1 MIYEL
6 RMYTTKPGK
15 MKHVVNASATVAQ
28 KIRNGDTYGKLI
40 GHWWSEIGKMN
51 QYVHMWEYQ
60 NVEEMRRLRS
70 ELSSRDDWKKEF
82 VPLVGPYI
90 LSQEIRL
97 LRSVSDLKTPSNSN
111 NFYELKIINLN
122 IGKVGQWVSEF
133 NDLVNEIRDLDI
145 VLETCPTSNIATKI
159 YKSYED
165 HPVKKLYDQGLKITV
180 NSDDPPFFNASIDG
194 EYKVMSQLGLSDEEL
209 LSLTKNAI
217 HYSFCEKETKNQL
230 LNKLK

>member
-15 MKHVVNASATVAQ
+15 MKHVVNSSATVAQ

-133 NDLVNEIRDLDI
+133 NNLVNEIENESLNIGVWQTELSNPNEI
-145 VLETCPTSNIATKI
+145 VSIWSHSSVERMQMFWEKLENNSSWK
-159 YKSYED
+159 KFMDFQESS
-165 HPVKKLYDQGLKITV
+165 VKEEQTIILKP
-180 NSDDPPFFNASIDG
+180 SSCSPL
-194 EYKVMSQLGLSDEEL
+194 Q
-209 LSLTKNAI
+209 
-217 HYSFCEKETKNQL
+217 
-230 LNKLK
+230 

>member
-82 VPLVGPYI
+82 VPLVGPHI

-133 NDLVNEIRDLDI
+133 NDLVNEIENESLNIGIWQTELSNPNEI
-145 VLETCPTSNIATKI
+145 VSIWSHSSVERMQMFWEKLENNSIWK
-159 YKSYED
+159 KFMDFQESS
-165 HPVKKLYDQGLKITV
+165 VK
-180 NSDDPPFFNASIDG
+180 
-194 EYKVMSQLGLSDEEL
+194 EEQTIIL
-209 LSLTKNAI
+209 RPSSCSPL
-217 HYSFCEKETKNQL
+217 Q
-230 LNKLK
+230 

>member
-97 LRSVSDLKTPSNSN
+97 LRSVSDLKKPSNSN

-122 IGKVGQWVSEF
+122 IGKAGQWVAEF
-133 NDLVNEIRDLDI
+133 NNLVNEMENESLNIGVWQTELSNPNEI
-145 VLETCPTSNIATKI
+145 VSIWSHSSVERMQMFWEKLENNSIWK
-159 YKSYED
+159 KFMDFQESS
-165 HPVKKLYDQGLKITV
+165 VK
-180 NSDDPPFFNASIDG
+180 
-194 EYKVMSQLGLSDEEL
+194 EEQTIIL
-209 LSLTKNAI
+209 RPSSCSPL
-217 HYSFCEKETKNQL
+217 Q
-230 LNKLK
+230 

>member
-122 IGKVGQWVSEF
+122 IGKAGQWVAEF
-133 NDLVNEIRDLDI
+133 NNLVNEIENESLNIGVWQTELSNPNEI
-145 VLETCPTSNIATKI
+145 VSIWSHSSVERMQMFWEKLENNSSWK
-159 YKSYED
+159 KFMDFQESS
-165 HPVKKLYDQGLKITV
+165 VK
-180 NSDDPPFFNASIDG
+180 
-194 EYKVMSQLGLSDEEL
+194 EEQTIIL
-209 LSLTKNAI
+209 RPSSCSPL
-217 HYSFCEKETKNQL
+217 Q
-230 LNKLK
+230 

>member
-15 MKHVVNASATVAQ
+15 MKHVVNSSATVAQ

-133 NDLVNEIRDLDI
+133 NDLVNEIENESLNIGIWQTELSNPNEI
-145 VLETCPTSNIATKI
+145 VSIWSHSSVERMQMFWEKLENNSIWK
-159 YKSYED
+159 KFMDFQESS
-165 HPVKKLYDQGLKITV
+165 VK
-180 NSDDPPFFNASIDG
+180 
-194 EYKVMSQLGLSDEEL
+194 EEQTIIL
-209 LSLTKNAI
+209 RPSSCSPL
-217 HYSFCEKETKNQL
+217 Q
-230 LNKLK
+230 

>member
-15 MKHVVNASATVAQ
+15 MKHVVNSSATVAQ

-122 IGKVGQWVSEF
+122 IGKAGQWVAEF
-133 NDLVNEIRDLDI
+133 NNLVNEIENESLNIGIWQTELSNPNEI
-145 VLETCPTSNIATKI
+145 VSIWSHSSVERMQMFWEKLENNSSWK
-159 YKSYED
+159 KFMDFQESS
-165 HPVKKLYDQGLKITV
+165 VKEEQTIILKP
-180 NSDDPPFFNASIDG
+180 SSCSPL
-194 EYKVMSQLGLSDEEL
+194 Q
-209 LSLTKNAI
+209 
-217 HYSFCEKETKNQL
+217 
-230 LNKLK
+230 

>member
-15 MKHVVNASATVAQ
+15 MKHVVNSSATVAQ

-40 GHWWSEIGKMN
+40 GHWWSQIGKMN

-60 NVEEMRRLRS
+60 NVDEMRRLRS

-97 LRSVSDLKTPSNSN
+97 LRSLSDLKKPSNIN

-122 IGKVGQWVSEF
+122 IGKAGQWITGF
-133 NDLVNEIRDLDI
+133 NNLVNKIENESLNIGVWQTELSNPNEIVSIWSHSSVERMQMFWEK
-145 VLETCPTSNIATKI
+145 LENNSLWK
-159 YKSYED
+159 KFMDFQESS
-165 HPVKKLYDQGLKITV
+165 VK
-180 NSDDPPFFNASIDG
+180 
-194 EYKVMSQLGLSDEEL
+194 EEQTIIL
-209 LSLTKNAI
+209 RPSSCSPL
-217 HYSFCEKETKNQL
+217 Q
-230 LNKLK
+230 

>member
-122 IGKVGQWVSEF
+122 IGKAGQWVAEF
-133 NDLVNEIRDLDI
+133 NNLVNEMENESLNIGVWQTELSNPNEI
-145 VLETCPTSNIATKI
+145 VSIWSHSSVERMQMFWEKLENNSSWK
-159 YKSYED
+159 KFMDFQESS
-165 HPVKKLYDQGLKITV
+165 VKEEQTIILKP
-180 NSDDPPFFNASIDG
+180 SSCSPL
-194 EYKVMSQLGLSDEEL
+194 Q
-209 LSLTKNAI
+209 
-217 HYSFCEKETKNQL
+217 
-230 LNKLK
+230 

>member
-133 NDLVNEIRDLDI
+133 NDLVNEIENESLNIGIWQTELSNPNEI
-145 VLETCPTSNIATKI
+145 VSIWSHSSVERMQMFWEKLENNSIWK
-159 YKSYED
+159 KFMDFQESS
-165 HPVKKLYDQGLKITV
+165 VK
-180 NSDDPPFFNASIDG
+180 
-194 EYKVMSQLGLSDEEL
+194 EEQTIIL
-209 LSLTKNAI
+209 RPSSCSPL
-217 HYSFCEKETKNQL
+217 Q
-230 LNKLK
+230 

>member
-15 MKHVVNASATVAQ
+15 MKHVVNSSATVAQ

-51 QYVHMWEYQ
+51 QYVHMWEYK

-122 IGKVGQWVSEF
+122 IGKAGQWVAEF
-133 NDLVNEIRDLDI
+133 NNLVNEIENESLNIGVWQTELSNPNEI
-145 VLETCPTSNIATKI
+145 VSIWSHSSVERMQMFWEKLENNNSWK
-159 YKSYED
+159 KFMDFQESS
-165 HPVKKLYDQGLKITV
+165 VKEEQTIILK
-180 NSDDPPFFNASIDG
+180 P
-194 EYKVMSQLGLSDEEL
+194 
-209 LSLTKNAI
+209 
-217 HYSFCEKETKNQL
+217 SFCSPLQ
-230 LNKLK
+230 

>member
-15 MKHVVNASATVAQ
+15 MKHVVNSSATVAQ

-40 GHWWSEIGKMN
+40 GHWWSQIGKMN

-60 NVEEMRRLRS
+60 NVDEMRRLRS

-97 LRSVSDLKTPSNSN
+97 LRSLSDLKKPSNIN

-122 IGKVGQWVSEF
+122 IGKVGQWITGF
-133 NDLVNEIRDLDI
+133 NNLVNKIENESLNIGVWQTELSNPNEIVSIWSHSSVERMQMFWEK
-145 VLETCPTSNIATKI
+145 LENNSLWK
-159 YKSYED
+159 KFMDFQESS
-165 HPVKKLYDQGLKITV
+165 VK
-180 NSDDPPFFNASIDG
+180 
-194 EYKVMSQLGLSDEEL
+194 EEQTIIL
-209 LSLTKNAI
+209 RPSSCSPL
-217 HYSFCEKETKNQL
+217 Q
-230 LNKLK
+230 

>member
-15 MKHVVNASATVAQ
+15 MKHVVNSSATVAQ

-122 IGKVGQWVSEF
+122 IGKAGQWVAEF
-133 NDLVNEIRDLDI
+133 NNLVNEIENESLNIGVWQTELSNPNEI
-145 VLETCPTSNIATKI
+145 VSIWSHSSVERMQMFWEKLENNSSWK
-159 YKSYED
+159 KFMDFQESS
-165 HPVKKLYDQGLKITV
+165 VKEEQTIILKP
-180 NSDDPPFFNASIDG
+180 SSCSPL
-194 EYKVMSQLGLSDEEL
+194 Q
-209 LSLTKNAI
+209 
-217 HYSFCEKETKNQL
+217 
-230 LNKLK
+230 

>member
-15 MKHVVNASATVAQ
+15 MKHVVNSSATVAQ

-51 QYVHMWEYQ
+51 QYVHMWEYK

-133 NDLVNEIRDLDI
+133 NNLVNEIENESLNIGVWQTELSNPNEI
-145 VLETCPTSNIATKI
+145 VSIWSHSSVERMQMFWEKLENNNSWKKFIDFQE
-159 YKSYED
+159 SS
-165 HPVKKLYDQGLKITV
+165 VKEEQTIILKP
-180 NSDDPPFFNASIDG
+180 SSCSP
-194 EYKVMSQLGLSDEEL
+194 
-209 LSLTKNAI
+209 
-217 HYSFCEKETKNQL
+217 
-230 LNKLK
+230 LK

>member
-15 MKHVVNASATVAQ
+15 MKHVVNSSATVAQ

-51 QYVHMWEYQ
+51 QYVHMWEYK

-122 IGKVGQWVSEF
+122 IGKAGQWVAEF
-133 NDLVNEIRDLDI
+133 NNLVNEIENESLNIGVWQTELSNPNEI
-145 VLETCPTSNIATKI
+145 VSIWSHSSVERMQMFWEKLENNSSWK
-159 YKSYED
+159 KFMDFQESS
-165 HPVKKLYDQGLKITV
+165 VKEEQTIILK
-180 NSDDPPFFNASIDG
+180 P
-194 EYKVMSQLGLSDEEL
+194 
-209 LSLTKNAI
+209 
-217 HYSFCEKETKNQL
+217 SFCSPLQ
-230 LNKLK
+230 

>member
-15 MKHVVNASATVAQ
+15 MKHVVNSSATVAQ

-122 IGKVGQWVSEF
+122 IGKAGQWVAEF
-133 NDLVNEIRDLDI
+133 NNLVNEIENESLNIGVWQTELSNPNEI
-145 VLETCPTSNIATKI
+145 VSIWSHSSVERMQMFWEKLENNNSWK
-159 YKSYED
+159 KFMDFQESS
-165 HPVKKLYDQGLKITV
+165 VKEEQTIILK
-180 NSDDPPFFNASIDG
+180 P
-194 EYKVMSQLGLSDEEL
+194 
-209 LSLTKNAI
+209 
-217 HYSFCEKETKNQL
+217 SFCSPLQ
-230 LNKLK
+230 

>member
-15 MKHVVNASATVAQ
+15 MKHVVNSSATVAQ

-97 LRSVSDLKTPSNSN
+97 LRSVSDLKKPSNSN

-122 IGKVGQWVSEF
+122 IGKAGQWVAEF
-133 NDLVNEIRDLDI
+133 NNLVNEIENESLNIGVWQTELSNPNEI
-145 VLETCPTSNIATKI
+145 VSIWSHSSVERMQMFWEKLENNNSWK
-159 YKSYED
+159 KFMDFQESS
-165 HPVKKLYDQGLKITV
+165 VKEEQTIILK
-180 NSDDPPFFNASIDG
+180 P
-194 EYKVMSQLGLSDEEL
+194 
-209 LSLTKNAI
+209 
-217 HYSFCEKETKNQL
+217 SFCSPLQ
-230 LNKLK
+230 